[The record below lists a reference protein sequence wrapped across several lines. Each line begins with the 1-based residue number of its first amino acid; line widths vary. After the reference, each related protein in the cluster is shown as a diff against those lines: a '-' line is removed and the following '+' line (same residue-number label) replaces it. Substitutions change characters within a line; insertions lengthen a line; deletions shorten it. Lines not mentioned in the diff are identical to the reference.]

1 MTTRFTN
8 ELYYPDGSAGE
19 IKTVTTWNVWDCK
32 EGQWA
37 NSPPVVL
44 RNILLAGLHPFL
56 LMAIGE
62 IEKTDTDPNLLNPFV
77 PNNYPKQY
85 LDLASNS
92 RTHGR
97 FTFNQNPIGSYYYGE
112 DWKRIIYGSIVHTGC
127 KKLIYKDIYY
137 LVVDDENRDENGDY
151 MDDPVNNYHWFT
163 GDSHAKASAELMELL
178 GLPRDKDGVINHI
191 GGFVDVRKP
200 IQFRA
205 AFFGKWVGKGTIA
218 HNPVL
223 DITYDGSII
232 QGLEEEAKI
241 DLVIPLSSLKG
252 NKPKLGV
259 HKGKILMGLVFE
271 AEKRKAKPG
280 WMLFQWFNFEVL
292 QKDKIIERMIK
303 KAEELNQAY
312 NNIIRLAEVLRIEQE
327 DAEAELDEGDEIQS
341 IAEYENTMVRI
352 IRADKKGVLLLH
364 PYVVRRVK
372 ERMQSVWLN
381 LAKSAGVR
389 FFSVMTQ
396 PDESLAHYHVVLPNG
411 RIQGRKV
418 FCAPD
423 FQPGEYIVFCNPMRH
438 WGDCQLW
445 ENRHEGDF
453 VNSQGIM
460 AAPRL
465 LLLSLGRDTD
475 GDFVQLI
482 KSSAYPAMREAIA
495 RFDESPVVEK
505 LPKVPLKG
513 DLREVAIGSM
523 NDLTGVVAS
532 LLGRARG
539 AGVEYHILE
548 IPNLQGQKE
557 ERRII
562 DFLSQELQ
570 IAVDSIKSAYPNN
583 TAGLDAV
590 KVFLDMIE
598 AEIPW
603 LSDFKNP
610 DCYKNRPCEVIP
622 EAMDTISRLVKTVNS
637 YWTAPDLQ
645 VASKPRNYRDV
656 LFNDVSVDDF
666 QMDYAM
672 NIRKLYRQQI
682 AQAVR
687 WKDENEGDTTQIRQ
701 VAESTKAMKPIIL
714 ETKGKNGELF
724 STESWVASFWRVAHE
739 ADTGDAGL
747 VFMLFAD
754 EIIDALT
761 DIQGKSADM
770 IIAYGCQHGK
780 WVTPGWRWE
789 GQTVQVRAYILNLSG
804 KQYLSLEMRSSQATN
819 LVGFHHL
826 GIIGEKYRGKVAIGE
841 TKTMRIFTTKMKNN
855 LMSEA
860 TLFDPDVYTDDDIQN
875 VLDPQWW
882 VKQ

>member
-1 MTTRFTN
+1 
-8 ELYYPDGSAGE
+8 
-19 IKTVTTWNVWDCK
+19 
-32 EGQWA
+32 
-37 NSPPVVL
+37 
-44 RNILLAGLHPFL
+44 
-56 LMAIGE
+56 
-62 IEKTDTDPNLLNPFV
+62 
-77 PNNYPKQY
+77 
-85 LDLASNS
+85 
-92 RTHGR
+92 
-97 FTFNQNPIGSYYYGE
+97 
-112 DWKRIIYGSIVHTGC
+112 
-127 KKLIYKDIYY
+127 
-137 LVVDDENRDENGDY
+137 
-151 MDDPVNNYHWFT
+151 
-163 GDSHAKASAELMELL
+163 
-178 GLPRDKDGVINHI
+178 
-191 GGFVDVRKP
+191 
-200 IQFRA
+200 
-205 AFFGKWVGKGTIA
+205 
-218 HNPVL
+218 
-223 DITYDGSII
+223 
-232 QGLEEEAKI
+232 
-241 DLVIPLSSLKG
+241 
-252 NKPKLGV
+252 
-259 HKGKILMGLVFE
+259 
-271 AEKRKAKPG
+271 
-280 WMLFQWFNFEVL
+280 
-292 QKDKIIERMIK
+292 
-303 KAEELNQAY
+303 
-312 NNIIRLAEVLRIEQE
+312 
-327 DAEAELDEGDEIQS
+327 
-341 IAEYENTMVRI
+341 MVRI
-352 IRADKKGVLLLH
+352 IRADKKGVLLLY

-423 FQPGEYIVFCNPMRH
+423 FREGEYIVFCNPMRH

-453 VNSQGIM
+453 VNAEGIM

-548 IPNLQGQKE
+548 IPNLQGKKE

-583 TAGLDAV
+583 TTGLDVV
-590 KVFLDMIE
+590 KKYLDMIK
-598 AEIPW
+598 ADIPW

-610 DCYKNRPCEVIP
+610 DCYKIRSCEVIA
-622 EAMDTISRLVKTVNS
+622 EATDTISRLVKTVNS

-804 KQYLSLEMRSSQATN
+804 KQYLSLEMSSSLATN